1 MFKNNGK
8 LKLLIIVGTRPE
20 IIRLAAVINKC
31 RKYFDVV
38 LAHTGQNY
46 DYNLNGV
53 FFKDLKLADPEVYLN
68 AVGDDL
74 GATMGNIIDKSY
86 KLMVEIKPDAV
97 LVLGDTNSCLS
108 VIGAKRLHIP
118 IFHMEAG
125 NRCFDEC
132 LPEETNRRIVDI
144 ISDVNIC
151 YSEHARRYLNA
162 SSVAPQRTYVSGSP
176 MAEVLHENLAEIEAS
191 DVHQR
196 LGLEK
201 GKYILL
207 SAHREENIDTEKNFT
222 SLFTAINKM
231 AVKYDMTILFSCHPR
246 SSNRLEKSSF
256 QLFFKDLKL
265 ADPEVYLN
273 AVGDDLGATMGN
285 IIDKSYKL
293 MVEIKPDAVLV
304 LGDTNSC
311 LSVIGA
317 KRLHIPIFHMEA
329 GNRCFDECL
338 PEETNRRIVDIIS
351 DVNICYSEHARRY
364 LNASSVAPQRTYVSG
379 SPMAE
384 VLHENLAEIEASDVH
399 QRLGLEKGKYI
410 LLSAHREE
418 NIDTEKN
425 FTSLFTAINKM
436 AEKYDMPIL
445 YSCHP
450 RSRNR
455 LEKSGFQL
463 DPRVIRQEPLG
474 FHDYNCLQM
483 NAFAVVS
490 DSGTLPEESSFFT
503 SVGHSFPA
511 VCIRTSTE
519 RPEALD
525 KGCFVLAGINTPPRK
540 ERLPARSACD
550 PSGTSRFPRLQLSSD
565 ECICSSF

>member
-1 MFKNNGK
+1 MELKTNYSDVQFKNDGR

-31 RKYFDVV
+31 RKYFDCI

-53 FFKDLKLADPEVYLN
+53 FFRDLKLADPEVYMD

-74 GATMGNIIDKSY
+74 GSTMGNIINASY
-86 KLMVEIKPDAV
+86 KLMVQIKPDAV

-176 MAEVLHENLAEIEAS
+176 MAEVLHENLDDIQKS

-207 SAHREENIDTEKNFT
+207 SAHREENIDTEKNF
-222 SLFTAINKM
+222 I
-231 AVKYDMTILFSCHPR
+231 
-246 SSNRLEKSSF
+246 
-256 QLFFKDLKL
+256 
-265 ADPEVYLN
+265 
-273 AVGDDLGATMGN
+273 
-285 IIDKSYKL
+285 
-293 MVEIKPDAVLV
+293 
-304 LGDTNSC
+304 
-311 LSVIGA
+311 
-317 KRLHIPIFHMEA
+317 
-329 GNRCFDECL
+329 
-338 PEETNRRIVDIIS
+338 
-351 DVNICYSEHARRY
+351 
-364 LNASSVAPQRTYVSG
+364 
-379 SPMAE
+379 
-384 VLHENLAEIEASDVH
+384 
-399 QRLGLEKGKYI
+399 
-410 LLSAHREE
+410 
-418 NIDTEKN
+418 
-425 FTSLFTAINKM
+425 SLFTAINKM

-455 LEKSGFQL
+455 LEASGFQL

-525 KGCFVLAGINTPPRK
+525 KGCFILAGINEHDLLQAVDVAVEMVKNEDNGIPVPNYTDENVSTKIVKLIQSYTGVVNKMVWRK
-540 ERLPARSACD
+540 E
-550 PSGTSRFPRLQLSSD
+550 
-565 ECICSSF
+565 

>member
-53 FFKDLKLADPEVYLN
+53 FFKDLKLADPEVYLD

-86 KLMVEIKPDAV
+86 KLMVQIKPDAV

-176 MAEVLHENLAEIEAS
+176 MAEVLHENLEEIKNSNVFERLNAKLAEQPTANS
-191 DVHQR
+191 QQ
-196 LGLEK
+196 LKLEK

-207 SAHREENIDTEKNFT
+207 SAHREENIDTEKNF
-222 SLFTAINKM
+222 N
-231 AVKYDMTILFSCHPR
+231 
-246 SSNRLEKSSF
+246 
-256 QLFFKDLKL
+256 
-265 ADPEVYLN
+265 
-273 AVGDDLGATMGN
+273 
-285 IIDKSYKL
+285 
-293 MVEIKPDAVLV
+293 
-304 LGDTNSC
+304 
-311 LSVIGA
+311 
-317 KRLHIPIFHMEA
+317 
-329 GNRCFDECL
+329 
-338 PEETNRRIVDIIS
+338 
-351 DVNICYSEHARRY
+351 
-364 LNASSVAPQRTYVSG
+364 
-379 SPMAE
+379 
-384 VLHENLAEIEASDVH
+384 
-399 QRLGLEKGKYI
+399 
-410 LLSAHREE
+410 
-418 NIDTEKN
+418 
-425 FTSLFTAINKM
+425 SLFTAINKM

-455 LEKSGFQL
+455 LAASGFQL
-463 DPRVIRQEPLG
+463 DPRVIQHEPLG

-503 SVGHSFPA
+503 SVGYSFPA

-525 KGCFVLAGINTPPRK
+525 KGCFILAGINEHDLLQAVDVAVEMCKNGDNGIPVPNYTDEIVSTKVVKLIQSYTGVVNKMVWRK
-540 ERLPARSACD
+540 E
-550 PSGTSRFPRLQLSSD
+550 
-565 ECICSSF
+565 